1 MRHGKA
7 EPYADEDHARRL
19 TERGRREAHA
29 AGEWLAAGDLLPTY
43 AFVSSAARTQDT
55 WAGVVEG
62 SGSTLQPHLSDA
74 VYAADADSAVDV
86 IRTAPADAEV
96 VLYLGHNPTVASLAV
111 LLDAGD
117 PDPDAFRT
125 VGAGFPT
132 SAIAVLDVGVPWSD
146 LDTGTA
152 RLVAGYTGS

>member
-7 EPYADEDHARRL
+7 EPYGDEDHARRL

-43 AFVSSAARTQDT
+43 AFVSSSARTRDT
-55 WAGVVEG
+55 WVDLVEG
-62 SGSTLQPHLSDA
+62 SGSGLEPEFSDA
-74 VYAADADSAVDV
+74 VYAADADTAIDV

-132 SAIAVLDVGVPWSD
+132 SAIAVLDVAVPWSD
-146 LDTGTA
+146 LDPGTA
-152 RLVAGYTGS
+152 RLVAGYAGG